1 MISTPMLR
9 RALKQVATL
18 GVNRAPPV
26 REALAGRYLRGTGL
40 EIGALNAPMWVPM
53 GVTVRYVDRL
63 PTEQLREQYPELRD
77 IALPN
82 VDVVCDGE
90 MLTPVRSHSVNFVVA
105 NHVLEHCQNPLR
117 TIQEWLRVVNDDG
130 IVFMAIPD
138 KRLCFDAE
146 RPATP
151 LAHVVDEFEHGAEK
165 NERGH
170 VEEWVTHVEKVP
182 EAERAARV
190 DALLATKY
198 SIHYHAWSWS
208 EIVELLAYARDRLG
222 LSFEVEA
229 LQRNGLEVVAVL
241 RKRVR

>member
-1 MISTPMLR
+1 MLR

-18 GVNRAPPV
+18 GLHRAPPV
-26 REALAGRYLRGTGL
+26 REALAGRYLSGAGL

-53 GVTVRYVDRL
+53 GATVRYVDRL
-63 PTEQLREQYPELRD
+63 PTARLREEYPELRD
-77 IALPN
+77 VPLPE

-90 MLTPVRSHSVNFVVA
+90 LLTPVRSHSVRFVVA

-117 TIQEWLRVVNDDG
+117 AIEEWLRVVNEEG

-151 LAHVVDEFEHGAEK
+151 LEHVLDEYEHGAAH
-165 NERGH
+165 NLRGH

-182 EAERAARV
+182 PEARAARV
-190 DALLATKY
+190 DELVASGY
-198 SIHYHAWSWS
+198 SIHFHAWSWT
-208 EIVELLAYARDRLG
+208 EIVELLLAARDRLRMG
-222 LSFEVEA
+222 FEVEA

-241 RKRVR
+241 RKKVR